1 MSRWGERSLYGKRRS
16 MRVLYTKLDH
26 VAGSDS
32 VRMTSWVLRAQRS
45 CPCARQTFYR
55 TYRTYLFRVEIA
67 PGTAVLPCTLVCR
80 FVLHGLT
87 GRRRHSTLYPVHG
100 TRSLWGPYMSCAAG
114 RYVLWSLQRCCWA
127 VFPDILDLQ
136 LFGTAL
142 RWLRLMALAAFLRGW
157 RWSS

>member
-1 MSRWGERSLYGKRRS
+1 MPLCAANFLPDIAVDWIYG
-16 MRVLYTKLDH
+16 
-26 VAGSDS
+26 
-32 VRMTSWVLRAQRS
+32 
-45 CPCARQTFYR
+45 
-55 TYRTYLFRVEIA
+55 TYLFRVEIT

-87 GRRRHSTLYPVHG
+87 GRRRHGTLYPVHG

-142 RWLRLMALAAFLRGW
+142 RWLFALVAV
-157 RWSS
+157 